1 MTGPVRDYIC
11 VDLETTGLNPKSE
24 KIIEI
29 GAVKVTDGR
38 IADTFSQFVHPGK
51 KLEARIAELTGIS
64 DENLEGQPR
73 IEEVLPSFL
82 EFAGDLPLL
91 GHNVLFDY
99 SFLKRAA
106 VNQRFTFE
114 RKGIDT
120 LKIARRYLPDLPS
133 RNLGALC
140 EYYQIPHQ
148 AHRAYEDAKAT
159 HLLYQKLCELFYF
172 ESGNQEN
179 TAESC
184 GTEIPGRADSGAGAP
199 DKTGKAGSRADFFPQ
214 TLSYQVK
221 REGPATPAQKER
233 LNRLLKQYGITP
245 DYEVEWLTKNEAS
258 RKIDRLLAV
267 YGVKK

>member
-1 MTGPVRDYIC
+1 MTGPIRDYIC

-64 DENLEGQPR
+64 DEDLEGQPR

-82 EFAGDLPLL
+82 AFAGDLPLL

-106 VNQRFTFE
+106 VNQRLTFE

-172 ESGNQEN
+172 ESGNQES

-184 GTEIPGRADSGAGAP
+184 GAGAQG
-199 DKTGKAGSRADFFPQ
+199 KTGSRADFFPQ
-214 TLSYQVK
+214 TLTYQVK

-233 LNRLLKQYGITP
+233 LTRLLKQYGITP